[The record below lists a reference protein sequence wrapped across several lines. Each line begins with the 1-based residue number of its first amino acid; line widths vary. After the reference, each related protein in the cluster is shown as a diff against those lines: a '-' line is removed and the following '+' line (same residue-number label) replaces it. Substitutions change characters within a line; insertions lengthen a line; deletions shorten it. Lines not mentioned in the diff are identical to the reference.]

1 MRAVRIL
8 MVYGGYMYDPS
19 YCTISVKSDQG
30 FSPKGFTFTR
40 INPSLRSRG
49 VKGEEMISVEVWMWT
64 TIQTRRAQG
73 RTSLL
78 ARIEKV
84 HGQVVGED
92 SG

>member
-8 MVYGGYMYDPS
+8 MVYSGYMYDPS

-40 INPSLRSRG
+40 DQPLTSEPWSEGGGDDFGGSVDVDDDSNPPRP
-49 VKGEEMISVEVWMWT
+49 
-64 TIQTRRAQG
+64 RADKPL
-73 RTSLL
+73 S
-78 ARIEKV
+78 AHEKV